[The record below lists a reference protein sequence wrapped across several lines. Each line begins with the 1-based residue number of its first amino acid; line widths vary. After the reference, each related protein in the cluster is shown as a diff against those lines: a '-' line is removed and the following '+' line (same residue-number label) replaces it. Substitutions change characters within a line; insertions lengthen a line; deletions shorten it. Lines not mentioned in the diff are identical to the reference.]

1 MAEAIVVPQQGNS
14 VESVILLQ
22 WSRVEGDTVQEGDTL
37 CEVET
42 DKTTME
48 VESTATGTILKLLYQ
63 EGDEIPVKTAI
74 AVVGKPGESIDG
86 SWTTEADSQ
95 EDAPAPAEPA
105 SPAEAASPS
114 ETAHPAESAGF
125 AGTGTGVDG
134 TGRAG
139 STETPG
145 VSPRARRAA
154 RRSGISPERLVGS
167 GPGGRVLE
175 RDVLQAGQV
184 GQVGRDVSSP
194 SPTASPAFSFS
205 DAETGS
211 GEQLYTDIPVQG
223 VRKIIAERMRASLAT
238 TAQLTMHGSADARD
252 LQHYRALFKNEGS
265 SYALDGVN
273 INDMVMYACAR
284 TLPGFPELNAHFSEG
299 RIRRFS
305 TVDLSFAV
313 DTERGLMVP
322 TIRNAHELSL
332 RELSEVAKTLARRCL
347 EGTASADDIR
357 PGTFTVTNLG
367 AFGIEYFT
375 PILNPPQ
382 VAILGLNAI
391 TLRPVYNEQGDLDHH
406 PHMGLSLTID
416 HQALD
421 GAPAARFLRELSN
434 RIAKFGLLLAG

>member
-22 WSRVEGDTVQEGDTL
+22 WSRAEGETIREGETL

-48 VESTATGTILKLLYQ
+48 VESTATGTVLKLLFQ
-63 EGDEIPVKTAI
+63 EGDEIPVKTTIAI
-74 AVVGKPGESIDG
+74 VGEPSESIDG
-86 SWTTEADSQ
+86 ISTSETPTSTPGEAV
-95 EDAPAPAEPA
+95 EPA
-105 SPAEAASPS
+105 QSPVEA
-114 ETAHPAESAGF
+114 TVPAESTVPAEVTVPAASSADPALMMAPGPQGESRNRTDE
-125 AGTGTGVDG
+125 A
-134 TGRAG
+134 
-139 STETPG
+139 PG
-145 VSPRARRAA
+145 VSPRARRSA
-154 RRSGISPERLVGS
+154 RLGGVRAEELRGS

-175 RDVLQAGQV
+175 RDVLKAMESGQ
-184 GQVGRDVSSP
+184 RAPSP
-194 SPTASPAFSFS
+194 STDRGKPAT
-205 DAETGS
+205 DGS
-211 GEQLYTDIPVQG
+211 YTDIPVQG

-252 LQHYRALFKNEGS
+252 LQRYRNLFKNEGL
-265 SYALDGVN
+265 SYGLDGVN

-284 TLPGFPELNAHFSEG
+284 TLPHFPELNAHFKDG

-332 RELSEVAKTLARRCL
+332 RELSATTKALARRCL
-347 EGTASADDIR
+347 DGTATADDIA

-382 VAILGLNAI
+382 VAILGLNTI
-391 TLRPVYNEQGDLDHH
+391 TLRPVGDEHGNIDHR

-421 GAPAARFLRELSN
+421 GAPAARFLQELST
-434 RIAKFGLLLAG
+434 RIGKFGLLLAG